1 MEAEALSAADNAL
14 PPQDFPLSTVG
25 FVFKVLGTTNYT

>member
-1 MEAEALSAADNAL
+1 MEAEALWAANKVL
-14 PPQDFPLSTVG
+14 PHQDFPLSTVG